1 MHTIGGKI
9 KVHVKLTLMNTL
21 ILRIAT
27 IIILLMHGV
36 PGIFDNGINNF
47 GNLYLNQIGFAPTGL
62 FLAWAVKLSHI
73 ACAVLLAINKY
84 VRFACVITIFIL
96 IMGIILIH
104 FNEGW
109 YVVGGGRN
117 GM

>member
-1 MHTIGGKI
+1 
-9 KVHVKLTLMNTL
+9 
-21 ILRIAT
+21 
-27 IIILLMHGV
+27 MHGV

-117 GM
+117 GMEFNFLLIAVLITIMFSDGRKREQ